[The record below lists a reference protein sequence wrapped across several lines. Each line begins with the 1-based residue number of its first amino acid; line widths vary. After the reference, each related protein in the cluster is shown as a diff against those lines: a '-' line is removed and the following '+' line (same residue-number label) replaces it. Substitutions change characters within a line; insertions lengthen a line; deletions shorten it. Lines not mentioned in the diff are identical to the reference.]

1 MAWRNGVSR
10 TTAAEWKRL
19 HRLAKQRLSYWCAQC
34 GAEPVIG
41 RDSLELDH
49 VVPVAEGGTDAL
61 DNLQW
66 LCPLCHAKKSRRES
80 VRGVQR
86 RVARRRLYDR
96 FATRHPG
103 LK

>member
-1 MAWRNGVSR
+1 MAWRNGASR

-19 HRLAKQRLSYWCAQC
+19 HRLAKQRLPYRCAQC
-34 GAEPVIG
+34 GAEPVTG
-41 RDSLELDH
+41 RGGLELDH
-49 VVPVAEGGTDAL
+49 VVPVAEGGTDGF

-66 LCPLCHAKKSRRES
+66 LCASCHAEKSRREAK
-80 VRGVQR
+80 RGISR

-96 FATRHPG
+96 LATRHPG

>member
-1 MAWRNGVSR
+1 MAWRNGASR
-10 TTAAEWKRL
+10 TTATEWKRL
-19 HRLAKQRLSYWCAQC
+19 HRLAGRHLPYWCAQC
-34 GAEPVIG
+34 GAEPAG

-49 VVPVAEGGTDAL
+49 ITPVAEGGADGL

-66 LCPLCHAKKSRRES
+66 LCPSCHAEKSRRETA
-80 VRGVQR
+80 RGISR

>member
-1 MAWRNGVSR
+1 MWRNGSSR

-19 HRLAKQRLSYWCAQC
+19 RRLAKHRLPYWCAQC
-34 GAEPVIG
+34 GAEPAG
-41 RDSLELDH
+41 RDGLELDH
-49 VVPVAEGGTDAL
+49 IVPVAEGGADGL

-66 LCPLCHAKKSRRES
+66 LCASCHAEKSRREAA
-80 VRGVQR
+80 RGVSR

>member
-1 MAWRNGVSR
+1 MAWRNGASR

-19 HRLAKQRLSYWCAQC
+19 HRLAKHYLPYCCAQC
-34 GAEPVIG
+34 GTEPAE
-41 RDSLELDH
+41 RDGLELDH
-49 VVPVAEGGTDAL
+49 ITPVAEGGVDGL

-66 LCPLCHAKKSRRES
+66 LCSACHSEKSRRETA
-80 VRGVQR
+80 RGVQR
-86 RVARRRLYDR
+86 RVARRRLYGR

>member
-1 MAWRNGVSR
+1 MAWRNGSSR
-10 TTAAEWKRL
+10 TSAAEWKRL
-19 HRLAKQRLSYWCAQC
+19 HQLAKHRIPYCCAQC
-34 GAEPVIG
+34 GAEPVTG
-41 RDSLELDH
+41 RGGLELDH
-49 VVPVAEGGTDAL
+49 IVPVAEGGTDGL

-66 LCPLCHAKKSRRES
+66 LCPSCHAEKSRREAA
-80 VRGVQR
+80 RGISR

>member
-1 MAWRNGVSR
+1 MAWHNGATR
-10 TTAAEWKRL
+10 TTAAKWKRL
-19 HRLAKQRLSYWCAQC
+19 RGLAKRHLPYWCAQC
-34 GAEPVIG
+34 GAEPMVG
-41 RDSLELDH
+41 HAGLELDH
-49 VVPVAEGGTDAL
+49 IIPAAEGGGDEL

-66 LCPLCHAKKSRRES
+66 LCPACHAEKSRREAA
-80 VRGVQR
+80 RGISR

>member
-1 MAWRNGVSR
+1 MAWFNGSSR
-10 TTAAEWKRL
+10 TSAAEWKRL
-19 HRLAKQRLSYWCAQC
+19 HRLAKHRLPYWCAQC
-34 GAEPVIG
+34 GAEPMVG
-41 RDSLELDH
+41 HAGLELDH
-49 VVPVAEGGTDAL
+49 IIPVAEGGTDGF

-66 LCPLCHAKKSRRES
+66 LCASCHAEKSRREAA
-80 VRGVQR
+80 RGISR

>member
-1 MAWRNGVSR
+1 MAWRNGSSR

-19 HRLAKQRLSYWCAQC
+19 HRLVKQRLPYWCAQC
-34 GAEPVIG
+34 GTEPMVG
-41 RDSLELDH
+41 HAGLELDH
-49 VVPVAEGGTDAL
+49 IVPVAEGGTDGL

-66 LCPLCHAKKSRRES
+66 LCPSCHAEKSRREAA
-80 VRGVQR
+80 RGISR

>member
-1 MAWRNGVSR
+1 MAWRNGASR

-19 HRLAKQRLSYWCAQC
+19 HRLAKQRLPYRCAQC
-34 GAEPVIG
+34 GAEPVTG
-41 RDSLELDH
+41 RGGLELDH
-49 VVPVAEGGTDAL
+49 VVPVAEGGTDGF

-66 LCPLCHAKKSRRES
+66 LCASCHAEKSRREAK
-80 VRGVQR
+80 RGISR
-86 RVARRRLYDR
+86 RVARRRRYDR

>member
-1 MAWRNGVSR
+1 MAWHNGATR

-19 HRLAKQRLSYWCAQC
+19 RGLAKRRLPYWCAQC
-34 GAEPVIG
+34 GAELVTG
-41 RDSLELDH
+41 RGGLELDH
-49 VVPVAEGGTDAL
+49 IVPVAEGGTDGL

-66 LCPLCHAKKSRRES
+66 LCSACHAEKSRRETA
-80 VRGVQR
+80 RGISR

>member
-10 TTAAEWKRL
+10 TTTAEWKRL
-19 HRLAKQRLSYWCAQC
+19 HRLAKQRLSYRCAQC
-34 GAEPVIG
+34 GTEPVE
-41 RDSLELDH
+41 RDGLELDH
-49 VVPVAEGGTDAL
+49 IVPVAEGGTDGL
-61 DNLQW
+61 ENLQW
-66 LCPLCHAKKSRRES
+66 LCPSCHAEKSRRETA
-80 VRGVQR
+80 RGISR

>member
-1 MAWRNGVSR
+1 MVWRNGASR

-19 HRLAKQRLSYWCAQC
+19 RGLAKWHLPYWCAQC
-34 GAEPVIG
+34 GTEPMVG
-41 RDSLELDH
+41 HAGLELDH
-49 VVPVAEGGTDAL
+49 IVPVAEGGTDGL

-66 LCPLCHAKKSRRES
+66 LCASCHAEKSRRETA
-80 VRGVQR
+80 RGVQR
-86 RVARRRLYDR
+86 RAARRRLYDR

>member
-1 MAWRNGVSR
+1 MAWRNGATR

-19 HRLAKQRLSYWCAQC
+19 HRLAKHRLPYWCAQC
-34 GAEPVIG
+34 GTEPTG
-41 RDSLELDH
+41 RDGLELDH
-49 VVPVAEGGTDAL
+49 IVPVAEGGTDGL
-61 DNLQW
+61 GNLQW
-66 LCPLCHAKKSRRES
+66 LCPSCHAEKSRRETAQGIS
-80 VRGVQR
+80 R